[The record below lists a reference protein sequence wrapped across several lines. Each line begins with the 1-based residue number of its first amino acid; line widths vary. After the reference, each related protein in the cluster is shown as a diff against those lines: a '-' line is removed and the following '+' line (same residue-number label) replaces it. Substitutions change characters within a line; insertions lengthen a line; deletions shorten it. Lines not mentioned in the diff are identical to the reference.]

1 MSPQWTDKTLW
12 VASLSIWAREVY
24 NFHMLRHRRYAPM
37 AVSTGVVWAAILI
50 LGAIV
55 DRHRFTG
62 TVFDVLL
69 MVFGGFM
76 IGWLLATITRARD
89 ERSSRD

>member
-1 MSPQWTDKTLW
+1 M
-12 VASLSIWAREVY
+12 
-24 NFHMLRHRRYAPM
+24 
-37 AVSTGVVWAAILI
+37 
-50 LGAIV
+50 GAIV
-55 DRHRFTG
+55 DRHQFTG

-76 IGWLLATITRARD
+76 IGWVLATITRARG

>member
-1 MSPQWTDKTLW
+1 
-12 VASLSIWAREVY
+12 
-24 NFHMLRHRRYAPM
+24 MLRHRRSAPV
-37 AVSTGVVWAAILI
+37 AVSTGVVWAIILVM
-50 LGAIV
+50 GAIV
-55 DRHRFTG
+55 DRHQFTG

-76 IGWLLATITRARD
+76 IGWVLATITRARG